1 MEYKVGQ
8 IVEGKVTGLQ
18 PYGAFVAI
26 DKNLSGLIHIS
37 EISDGFVK
45 NIHSFVEVGQVVR
58 VKIIDLDEKSNQAK
72 LSLKALQ
79 KRRFHQRHSSLKDDK
94 PSLPLMR
101 MGFHSIEVK
110 LDKWIEEAKREMG
123 L

>member
-1 MEYKVGQ
+1 MAYKVGQ

-101 MGFHSIEVK
+101 MGFHSIEVQ